1 MTKEAKTYGGGK
13 TVLGK
18 LDGYMWKNEIR
29 IFPNTIHK
37 NKHKMDYRPIKVRPD
52 NIKLIKENKQ
62 NTLNIN

>member
-1 MTKEAKTYGGGK
+1 MVEERQCWENWTATCGRM
-13 TVLGK
+13 K
-18 LDGYMWKNEIR
+18 LEYSLT
-29 IFPNTIHK
+29 PYIHK